1 MGNSWARHSMIKHKI
16 KGDTPFL
23 GVENEFCVQ
32 FANEYLQK
40 HPVVDCFIF
49 GHRHVDEDF
58 PLGDSSRCIFLGD
71 WISNFAYVVFDG
83 KEIVRKHYIEGESKD
98 L

>member
-1 MGNSWARHSMIKHKI
+1 MGNSWARHSMIKHKV

-23 GVENEFCVQ
+23 GAENEFCVQ
-32 FANEYLQK
+32 YAEEYLRK
-40 HPVVDCFIF
+40 HPSVDCFIF
-49 GHRHVDEDF
+49 GHRHVDED
-58 PLGDSSRCIFLGD
+58 LSLSGNSRCIFLGD

-83 KEIVRKHYIEGESKD
+83 KEILRKHYIEGESKD